1 MKNFLRHTLLLLIA
15 VILMTP
21 SIMKA
26 QDIHFSQYNSSPLL
40 LSPAMA
46 GMNAG
51 DYRVYANFRTQWMT
65 VSNSNTYR
73 TFAGGAD
80 MAVGKVTRYNSF
92 AGFGIS
98 FFADQS
104 GAVRLN
110 TNHVDLSF
118 AYHFML
124 NRKGSM
130 QLSAG
135 LQGSFNYKSFDP
147 SRATFDSQY
156 DFNTGQADPNS
167 TGENFGRNK
176 VVYGDAGFGLLYS
189 ALTRNETNIYFG
201 VAVNH
206 VNQPKVSF
214 YPNGLDGNVA
224 GRERMYM
231 KVTLHGGASIPVG
244 KRLFIMPNYMVLV
257 QGPAY
262 EFNVGCNFK
271 TVVGN
276 PTLSKTAVH
285 FGMQYRGL
293 YDAVIFN
300 TRVDIKGF
308 SCGLSYDVNIS
319 KLMPASKTIGAPE
332 IALTYQ
338 GAFRKKPRP
347 GHCPAMF

>member
-1 MKNFLRHTLLLLIA
+1 MKKFLRLLLMLLIMSVA
-15 VILMTP
+15 KNNLT
-21 SIMKA
+21 A

-40 LSPAMA
+40 LSPALA

-65 VSNSNTYR
+65 VSQGNTYR

-80 MAVGKVTRYNSF
+80 MAVGKITKHNSF

-98 FFADQS
+98 FFADQA

-124 NRKGSM
+124 NRKGTL

-147 SRATFDSQY
+147 SRATFDEQY
-156 DFNTGQADPNS
+156 DFNTGQADLTRN
-167 TGENFGRNK
+167 GEYFGRNK
-176 VVYGDAGFGLLYS
+176 VVYGDAGAGILIS
-189 ALTRNETNIYFG
+189 GITKKETNLYFG
-201 VAVNH
+201 VALNH

-214 YPNGLDGNVA
+214 YPNGLEGNVA

-231 KVTLHGGASIPVG
+231 KISMHGGAAIPVG
-244 KRLFIMPNYMVLV
+244 KRLSIMPNFLVLV

-271 TVVGN
+271 TIVGN

-293 YDAVIFN
+293 FDAVIFN
-300 TRVDIKGF
+300 TRIDYK
-308 SCGLSYDVNIS
+308 GLSVGLAYDMNIS
-319 KLMPASKTIGAPE
+319 KLMPASKTVGAPE
-332 IALTYQ
+332 VAILYQ
-338 GAFRKKPRP
+338 GSFRKKPHP